1 MKKQLKKAFS
11 VFLCATLICSAFA
24 GCGGGGGLINRDS
37 STEEVDEQ
45 KTQLKVGVWDGGF
58 RYNWLETWA
67 DEFEILH
74 ENTVFEEGKK
84 GVQVE
89 VVPSKSLALENVP
102 TYIKGA
108 DEHVFITEQTNY
120 YNFIAEN
127 AALDITDVVTTPLT
141 EYGETRSI
149 ADKMSQEDND
159 YYGVNN
165 ADGGKAYYSLPWYA
179 SFFGLNYDVDLFEEQ
194 NFYLAAEGYG
204 VDGFVVGLDTP
215 RSKGP
220 DGKTGTGP
228 NGEDYTL
235 DDGLPATYDEFF
247 KLCDKIVDAG
257 MYPITWTGG
266 VQSYMNYFTASLVSD
281 AVGFE
286 QAKLNYTLD
295 GTKATGIV
303 KQVKADG
310 TLVYE
315 DPVAITNE
323 NGYLLQKQDGRY
335 YALQFLDRL
344 VNTRDAEG
352 KTKYYDELVCTSSGD
367 AHTVAQSRFLS
378 SKYAK
383 DPNVKTIAMIAE
395 GSWWYNEATAV
406 FNQMASTPGAGMY
419 ERRIGFMPMPK
430 PTAAHITEDSESVY
444 TNTWITNVVI
454 PSNVESNMVKAAKAF
469 VRYIHT
475 DKCLSSF
482 TRYANG
488 VRPFDYE
495 LTDED
500 EANSSY
506 FAKQSFQIYQ
516 SSKVVNAWSSNELV
530 SWNLS
535 QFVGAFNTKDY
546 NVVVKGLA
554 DLAKD
559 KEVTDAGLEYFKGLA
574 LLMTES
580 NWNTV
585 FKNYIK

>member
-1 MKKQLKKAFS
+1 MKEITKKAFS
-11 VFLCATLICSAFA
+11 TFLCVTLVCLGFT
-24 GCGGGGGLINRDS
+24 GCGGLDRDS
-37 STEEVDEQ
+37 SQETVDAD
-45 KTQLKVGVWDGGF
+45 KTQLLVGVWDGGF
-58 RYNWLETWA
+58 RYNWLEQWA
-67 DEFEILH
+67 DEFETIH
-74 ENTVFEEGKK
+74 ENTEFEPGKK
-84 GVQVE
+84 GVQVK
-89 VVPSKSLALENVP
+89 VVPSKNLALEKVP
-102 TYIKGA
+102 SYIKGA

-120 YNFIAEN
+120 YSFIAEDSV
-127 AALDITDVVTTPLT
+127 LDITDVITETLT

-159 YYGVNN
+159 YYGITNT
-165 ADGGKAYYSLPWYA
+165 DGSKSYYSLPWYT

-194 NFYLAAEGYG
+194 NLYFAAEGYG
-204 VDGFVVGLDTP
+204 MDGFVVGLDTP

-247 KLCDKIVDAG
+247 KLCDRIVELG
-257 MYPITWTGG
+257 MYPITWGGG
-266 VQSYMNYFTASLVSD
+266 VQEYMNYFTASLVGD

-295 GTKATGIV
+295 GTNATGLI
-303 KQVKADG
+303 KQVNADG
-310 TLVYE
+310 TLMYE
-315 DPVAITNE
+315 DPVSITNE

-344 VNTRDAEG
+344 VNTRDESG
-352 KTKYYDELVCTSSGD
+352 KTKYYDELLCTSSGD
-367 AHTVAQSRFLS
+367 KHTVAQARFLS

-383 DPNVKTIAMIAE
+383 NPNVKTVAMIAE

-430 PTAAHITEDSESVY
+430 PTAAHVTEDSESVY
-444 TNTWITNVVI
+444 VNTWITNVVI
-454 PSNVESNMVKAAKAF
+454 PSNIESNMISAAKAF

-495 LTDED
+495 LSADD

-506 FAKQSFQIYQ
+506 FAKQSLQIYQ
-516 SSKVVNAWSSNELV
+516 SSKIVNAWSSNKLV

-554 DLAKD
+554 ELGKD
-559 KEVTDAGLEYFKGLA
+559 QPIGYAGLQYFNGLSSF
-574 LLMTES
+574 MTES
-580 NWNTV
+580 NWNTT
-585 FKNYIK
+585 FKNYID